1 MSDEKQFEGR
11 RVLVTGAASGIG
23 HAVCTQ
29 LLARGAKVAA
39 LDINQQALE
48 NEWKSKA
55 VALAVDITKPD
66 EITAAVKK
74 AADSMGGIDGVVN
87 CAGILPMISIENTP
101 LDLWEKIIS
110 VNLTGTHLVCMAA
123 LPCLRQATDSAIVNI
138 ASGAGLQP
146 MAGLGAYG
154 TSKAAVIGYTRYLAQ
169 ELAPKI
175 RVTAVCP
182 GAVDTPM
189 VASAL
194 PSADA
199 RAGLAQQYALKRLA
213 QPTEIAEAIL
223 FLLSTSASY
232 ISGSILAVDGG
243 RTFH

>member
-1 MSDEKQFEGR
+1 MNREMQFEGR
-11 RVLVTGAASGIG
+11 RVVVTGAASGIG
-23 HAVCTQ
+23 HAVCNQ
-29 LLARGAKVAA
+29 LLTRGAKVAA
-39 LDINQQALE
+39 IDINQQALE
-48 NEWKSKA
+48 KQWNDKA
-55 VALAVDITKPD
+55 VVQAVDITKSD
-66 EITAAVKK
+66 EISSAIDRS
-74 AADSMGGIDGVVN
+74 ADAMGGIDGVVN
-87 CAGILPMISIENTP
+87 CAGILPIISIENTP
-101 LDLWEKIIS
+101 LDLWEKILR

-123 LPCLRQATDSAIVNI
+123 LPWLRQADRGAIVNV

-194 PSADA
+194 PGEDA
-199 RAGLAQQYALKRLA
+199 RAALAQQYALKRLA
-213 QPTEIAEAIL
+213 QPSEIADAIL

>member
-1 MSDEKQFEGR
+1 MSEKMQFLGR
-11 RVLVTGAASGIG
+11 RVVVTGAASGIG
-23 HAVCTQ
+23 NAVCKQ

-39 LDINQQALE
+39 IDIDQQALE
-48 NEWKSKA
+48 KKWKDKA
-55 VALAVDITKPD
+55 VVLAVDITKPD
-66 EITAAVKK
+66 EITSAVAR
-74 AADSMGGIDGVVN
+74 AADEMGGIDGVVN

-101 LDLWEKIIS
+101 LDLWEKILS

-123 LPCLRQATDSAIVNI
+123 LPWLRQADSSAIVNV

-146 MAGLGAYG
+146 MARLGAYG

-194 PSADA
+194 PSAEA
-199 RAGLAQQYALKRLA
+199 REGLAQQYALKRLA
-213 QPTEIAEAIL
+213 QPVEIAEAIL

>member
-23 HAVCTQ
+23 HAVCSQ

-39 LDINQQALE
+39 LDINQKALE
-48 NEWKSKA
+48 NQWKSKA

-87 CAGILPMISIENTP
+87 CAGILPMISLENTP
-101 LDLWEKIIS
+101 LDLWEKIFS

-123 LPCLRQATDSAIVNI
+123 LPWLRQANNSAIVNI

-175 RVTAVCP
+175 RVMAVCP

-194 PSADA
+194 PSEDA
-199 RAGLAQQYALKRLA
+199 RSGLAQQYALKRLA
-213 QPTEIAEAIL
+213 QPAEIAEAIL